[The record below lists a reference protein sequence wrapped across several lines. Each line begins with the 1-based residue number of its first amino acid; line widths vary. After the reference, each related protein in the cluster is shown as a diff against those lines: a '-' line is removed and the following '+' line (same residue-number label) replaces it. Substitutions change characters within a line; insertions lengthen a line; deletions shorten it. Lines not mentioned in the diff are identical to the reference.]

1 MEMENNEFFKNK
13 NILITGGSGFIGT
26 YLVKRLVSYNANVTV
41 VDNYRRSSKDRLSS
55 LKSKINFLEL
65 DIKEISKYENQIG
78 KLDSI
83 FHLAAINGTKNF
95 YTHSQEVLDV
105 ALRGTLEIFD
115 LALKCEVE
123 DIFIASSS
131 EVYNQPSI
139 IPTPEE
145 IPAFIPDIWNPRFS
159 YGGGKLAQELITA
172 NYYNDFF
179 KRKIIFRPHNV
190 YGQDM
195 GDDHVIPSIIN
206 KIRIA
211 QENKTDNISIL
222 GDGNQTRSFI
232 YIDDFIDAL
241 ILVYRKGITK
251 NIYHIGT
258 EEEISIN
265 YLIEVIQ
272 NNLKT
277 ELLVNKEKAPIGE
290 TVRRCPK
297 ISKLRKLGFM
307 EKYNI
312 ESGIKKVLNS

>member
-1 MEMENNEFFKNK
+1 MEMENNAFFKDK
-13 NILITGGSGFIGT
+13 NILVTGGSGFIGT
-26 YLVKRLVSYNANVTV
+26 YLVKKLVSYNANVTV
-41 VDNYRRSSKDRLSS
+41 VDNFRRSSKDRLSS

-65 DIKEISKYENQIG
+65 DIKEISKYEDQIG

-95 YTHSQEVLDV
+95 YSHSQEVLDV
-105 ALRGTLEIFD
+105 ALRGTLEVFD
-115 LALKCEVE
+115 LAIKCGVK

-139 IPTPEE
+139 IPTPED

-190 YGQDM
+190 YGCDM
-195 GDDHVIPSIIN
+195 GNDHVIPNIID
-206 KIRIA
+206 KIKEAKERKA
-211 QENKTDNISIL
+211 DTISIL

-241 ILVYRKGITK
+241 LLIYKKGITK

-265 YLIEVIQ
+265 HLIEIIQ
-272 NNLKT
+272 KNLNT
-277 ELLVNKEKAPIGE
+277 NLLINKEQAPIGE

-297 ISKLRKLGFM
+297 ISKLRKLGFK
-307 EKYNI
+307 EQFDI
-312 ESGIKKVLNS
+312 ESGIKKILNS